1 MAIHNLLLLVRA
13 YLAEPSALKK
23 RCPHPVLVWEPP
35 TRQPGHIETT
45 DVSGLESNLAKG
57 EPVAIE
63 IVKGLVP
70 NAFPFGV
77 TIGHAENNDVVLHH
91 HQVSRFHAYF
101 QESNR
106 KRFLVDA
113 NSRNGTWVGEEKL
126 IPSKAFVLPSRAT
139 LRFGKLVVTFL
150 EPDQLGTFLDERMK
164 SDPPGSDDL
173 SGSGSGPPA

>member
-1 MAIHNLLLLVRA
+1 MAIHNLLILVRS
-13 YLAEPSALKK
+13 YLADPDSLKK

-35 TRQPGHIETT
+35 TRVEGHIETT
-45 DVSGLESNLAKG
+45 DVSGVESDLVKG

-63 IVKGLVP
+63 IVKGIVP

-77 TIGHAENNDVVLHH
+77 TVGHAENNDVVLHH

-113 NSRNGTWVGEEKL
+113 NSRNGTWVGDEKL
-126 IPSKAFVLPSRAT
+126 TPSKAFVLPARAT
-139 LRFGKLVVTFL
+139 IHFGKLEVTFL
-150 EPDQLGTFLDERMK
+150 EPDQLGAFLDERMK
-164 SDPPGSDDL
+164 SDPPG
-173 SGSGSGPPA
+173 GPEPEPGPPT

>member
-1 MAIHNLLLLVRA
+1 MATHNLVLLVRA
-13 YLAEPSALKK
+13 YLADPASLKK

-35 TRQPGHIETT
+35 SRQDGHIETT
-45 DVSGLESNLAKG
+45 DVSGAASDLVKG

-63 IVKGLVP
+63 IVKGIVP

-77 TIGHAENNDVVLHH
+77 TVGHAENNDVVLHH

-101 QESNR
+101 QDSNR

-126 IPSKAFVLPSRAT
+126 KPSKAFLLPPRAT
-139 LRFGKLVVTFL
+139 LRFGKLEVTFV
-150 EPDQLGTFLDERMK
+150 EPDQLGAFLDERMK
-164 SDPPGSDDL
+164 SEPPSSDGPDL
-173 SGSGSGPPA
+173 AGPTE